1 MKKTALALLLA
12 LLMAAALLT
21 SGALASD
28 DEAGPVAKV
37 GNVEYDNFNDAMEA
51 VIESETEYWIDLLR
65 DITID
70 KAQYVI
76 DSSVQIDA
84 NGYTLTLNAPEDEDA
99 CIFTISK
106 GCFLEISSA
115 ELVINGNGKGTVFK
129 AYGPA
134 YTDTRSAVLLTASDV
149 YISNFENVFD
159 FEKTDNPKSV
169 SVYGGS
175 LNITNISG
183 SVSNGG
189 NWGVDS
195 HVNISNCTGSGF
207 TADFLGLYR
216 DSSMTVSGCGS
227 SGIVTGGLNVAEYSS
242 LTVSGCGSKLPIASA
257 EAPDGV
263 SYKYPVE
270 IRAGGNVTI
279 GYDSK
284 LVLEGNNI
292 NSVYLVSGSFSNES
306 EVNTDVVSADENFC
320 KVEIEGWPTQV
331 IPKGEYELTMPE
343 GPSKS
348 GYIFLGWSYNGSTY
362 APGDVVPI
370 DGPMTVKAVW
380 GSLPSVSEPEE
391 TPAEPVTPAPVYTDV
406 SAGDWYYEAVEY
418 VSSEGLMDGVSEGEF
433 APGATLTRAMVWTI
447 LARAEGVDTGSGSSW
462 YAAAQEWAAAKGVS
476 DGEQPGG
483 AITRE
488 QLVTMLYRLA
498 GEPETTGELTAPDA
512 ASVSSWAK
520 AAMIWAME
528 NGLIE
533 GDETGAVNPGAT
545 ATRAQAAALLARYL
559 TA

>member
-51 VIESETEYWIDLLR
+51 VIESETTSWLDLLR
-65 DITID
+65 DVTVD
-70 KAQYVI
+70 DAQYVI
-76 DSSVQIDA
+76 DSSAQIDA

-99 CIFTISK
+99 CIFTISEWY
-106 GCFLEISSA
+106 FLEIRNT
-115 ELVINGNGKGTVFK
+115 ELYINGNGEGTVFK
-129 AYGPA
+129 IDGEEYNN
-134 YTDTRSAVLLTASDV
+134 TAVYF
-149 YISNFENVFD
+149 YISDAYITGFENAFD
-159 FEKTDNPKSV
+159 FVEAEDYKDIVIDAS
-169 SVYGGS
+169 S

-189 NWGVDS
+189 NWGIDS
-195 HVNISNCTGSGF
+195 NVNISNCTGSGF

-216 DSSMTVSGCGS
+216 DSSM
-227 SGIVTGGLNVAEYSS
+227 
-242 LTVSGCGSKLPIASA
+242 TVSGCGSKLPIASA

-279 GYDSK
+279 GYDAK

-320 KVEIEGWPTQV
+320 KVEIEGLPTQLV
-331 IPKGEYELTMPE
+331 PKEEPYLTMPE
-343 GPSKS
+343 APSKS

-406 SAGDWYYEAVEY
+406 SAGD
-418 VSSEGLMDGVSEGEF
+418 
-433 APGATLTRAMVWTI
+433 
-447 LARAEGVDTGSGSSW
+447 
-462 YAAAQEWAAAKGVS
+462 
-476 DGEQPGG
+476 
-483 AITRE
+483 
-488 QLVTMLYRLA
+488 
-498 GEPETTGELTAPDA
+498 
-512 ASVSSWAK
+512 
-520 AAMIWAME
+520 
-528 NGLIE
+528 
-533 GDETGAVNPGAT
+533 
-545 ATRAQAAALLARYL
+545 
-559 TA
+559 

>member
-21 SGALASD
+21 SGALATD

-37 GNVEYDNFNDAMEA
+37 GNEVFYSFDDALKA
-51 VIESETEYWIDLLR
+51 LKESKTEYWLDLLR
-65 DITID
+65 DVTVD
-70 KAQYVI
+70 DAQYVI
-76 DSSVQIDA
+76 DSSVQID
-84 NGYTLTLNAPEDEDA
+84 GHGHKLTLNAPEDEDA
-99 CIFTISK
+99 CIFTISEWY
-106 GCFLEISSA
+106 FLEIRNT
-115 ELVINGNGKGTVFK
+115 ELYINGNGEGTVFK
-129 AYGPA
+129 IDGEEYNN
-134 YTDTRSAVLLTASDV
+134 TAVYF
-149 YISNFENVFD
+149 YISDAYITGFENAFD
-159 FEKTDNPKSV
+159 FVEAEDYKDIVIDAS
-169 SVYGGS
+169 S
-175 LNITNISG
+175 LNITDISG

-189 NWGVDS
+189 NWSIDS
-195 HVNISNCTGSGF
+195 NVNISNCTGSGF

-216 DSSMTVSGCGS
+216 DSSMTVSGIGS

-270 IRAGGNVTI
+270 IRAGGNVKI

-292 NSVYLVSGSFSNES
+292 NSVYLVSGS
-306 EVNTDVVSADENFC
+306 
-320 KVEIEGWPTQV
+320 
-331 IPKGEYELTMPE
+331 
-343 GPSKS
+343 
-348 GYIFLGWSYNGSTY
+348 
-362 APGDVVPI
+362 
-370 DGPMTVKAVW
+370 
-380 GSLPSVSEPEE
+380 
-391 TPAEPVTPAPVYTDV
+391 
-406 SAGDWYYEAVEY
+406 
-418 VSSEGLMDGVSEGEF
+418 
-433 APGATLTRAMVWTI
+433 
-447 LARAEGVDTGSGSSW
+447 SW
-462 YAAAQEWAAAKGVS
+462 YAAAHSCAAAKGVS

-520 AAMIWAME
+520 TAMIWAME

>member
-12 LLMAAALLT
+12 LLMTAALLT

-28 DEAGPVAKV
+28 DETGPVAKV
-37 GNVEYDNFNDAMEA
+37 GNVEYDNFNDALEA
-51 VIESETEYWIDLLR
+51 VKKSETTSWLDLLR
-65 DITID
+65 DVTVD
-70 KAQYVI
+70 DAQYVI
-76 DSSVQIDA
+76 DSIVQID
-84 NGYTLTLNAPEDEDA
+84 GHGHKLTLNAPEDEDA
-99 CIFTISK
+99 CIFTISEWY
-106 GCFLEISSA
+106 FLEIRNT
-115 ELVINGNGKGTVFK
+115 ELYINGNGEGTVFK
-129 AYGPA
+129 IDGEEYNN
-134 YTDTRSAVLLTASDV
+134 TAVYF
-149 YISNFENVFD
+149 YISDAYISGFENAFD
-159 FEKTDNPKSV
+159 FVEAEDYKDIVVDASL
-169 SVYGGS
+169 
-175 LNITNISG
+175 LNITDISG

-189 NWGVDS
+189 NWNIWGNM
-195 HVNISNCTGSGF
+195 NISDCTGAGL
-207 TADFLGLYR
+207 TADYIGIYGDASLN
-216 DSSMTVSGCGS
+216 VSGVGS
-227 SGIVTGGLNVAEYSS
+227 SGVVTGGLSVAENSS

-331 IPKGEYELTMPE
+331 IPKGEYYLTMPE
-343 GPSKS
+343 APSKS

-362 APGDVVPI
+362 APGDVMPI

-406 SAGDWYYEAVEY
+406 STVDWYYEAVEY

>member
-1 MKKTALALLLA
+1 MKKTALTLLLA

-28 DEAGPVAKV
+28 DETGPVAKV
-37 GNVEYDNFNDAMEA
+37 GNVEYDNFNDALEA
-51 VIESETEYWIDLLR
+51 VKKSETMSWLDLLR
-65 DITID
+65 DVTVD
-70 KAQYVI
+70 DAQYVI
-76 DSSVQIDA
+76 DSIVQID
-84 NGYTLTLNAPEDEDA
+84 GHGHKLTLNAPEDEDA
-99 CIFTISK
+99 CIFTISEWY
-106 GCFLEISSA
+106 FLEIRNT
-115 ELVINGNGKGTVFK
+115 ELYINGNGEGTVFK
-129 AYGPA
+129 IDGEEYNN
-134 YTDTRSAVLLTASDV
+134 TAVYF
-149 YISNFENVFD
+149 YISDAYITGFENAFD
-159 FEKTDNPKSV
+159 FVEAEDYKDIVVDASL
-169 SVYGGS
+169 
-175 LNITNISG
+175 LNITDISG

-189 NWGVDS
+189 NWNIWGNM
-195 HVNISNCTGSGF
+195 NISNCTGTGL
-207 TADFLGLYR
+207 TADYIGIYGDASLN
-216 DSSMTVSGCGS
+216 VSGVGS
-227 SGIVTGGLNVAEYSS
+227 SGVVTGGLSVAENSS
-242 LTVSGCGSKLPIASA
+242 LTVSGCGSELPIASA

-331 IPKGEYELTMPE
+331 IPKGEYELVMPE
-343 GPSKS
+343 APSKS

-520 AAMIWAME
+520 TAMIWAME

>member
-37 GNVEYDNFNDAMEA
+37 GNVEYDTFDEAMEA
-51 VIESETEYWIDLLR
+51 VIESETTSWLDLLR
-65 DITID
+65 DVTVD
-70 KAQYVI
+70 DAQYVI
-76 DSSVQIDA
+76 DSIVQID
-84 NGYTLTLNAPEDEDA
+84 GHGHKLTLNAPEDEDA

-106 GCFLEISSA
+106 GCFLEIRNT
-115 ELVINGNGKGTVFK
+115 ELYINGNGAGRVFK
-129 AYGPA
+129 IDGEEYNN
-134 YTDTRSAVLLTASDV
+134 TAVYFYVSDA
-149 YISNFENVFD
+149 YISGFENAFD
-159 FEKTDNPKSV
+159 FVEAEDYKDIVVHASL
-169 SVYGGS
+169 

-189 NWGVDS
+189 NWGIDS
-195 HVNISNCTGSGF
+195 NVNISNCTGSGF
-207 TADFLGLYR
+207 TADYIGIYGDASLN
-216 DSSMTVSGCGS
+216 VSGIGS

-270 IRAGGNVTI
+270 IRAGGNVKI

-292 NSVYLVSGSFSNES
+292 NSVYLVSGS
-306 EVNTDVVSADENFC
+306 
-320 KVEIEGWPTQV
+320 
-331 IPKGEYELTMPE
+331 
-343 GPSKS
+343 
-348 GYIFLGWSYNGSTY
+348 
-362 APGDVVPI
+362 
-370 DGPMTVKAVW
+370 
-380 GSLPSVSEPEE
+380 
-391 TPAEPVTPAPVYTDV
+391 
-406 SAGDWYYEAVEY
+406 
-418 VSSEGLMDGVSEGEF
+418 
-433 APGATLTRAMVWTI
+433 
-447 LARAEGVDTGSGSSW
+447 SW
-462 YAAAQEWAAAKGVS
+462 YAAAHSCAAAKGVS

>member
-21 SGALASD
+21 SGALATD

-51 VIESETEYWIDLLR
+51 VIESETTSWLDLLR
-65 DITID
+65 DVTVD
-70 KAQYVI
+70 DAQYVI
-76 DSSVQIDA
+76 DSIVQID
-84 NGYTLTLNAPEDEDA
+84 GHGHKLTLNAPEDEDA
-99 CIFTISK
+99 CIFTISEWY
-106 GCFLEISSA
+106 FLEIRNT
-115 ELVINGNGKGTVFK
+115 ELYINGNGEGTVFK
-129 AYGPA
+129 IDGEEYNN
-134 YTDTRSAVLLTASDV
+134 TAVYF
-149 YISNFENVFD
+149 YISDAYISGFENAFD
-159 FEKTDNPKSV
+159 FVEAEDYKDIVIDAS
-169 SVYGGS
+169 S
-175 LNITNISG
+175 LNITDISG

-189 NWGVDS
+189 NWGIDS
-195 HVNISNCTGSGF
+195 NVNISNCTGSGF

-216 DSSMTVSGCGS
+216 DSSLTVSGIGS
-227 SGIVTGGLNVAEYSS
+227 SGVVTGMLEIAENSS
-242 LTVSGCGSKLPIASA
+242 LTVSGCGSELPIASA
-257 EAPDGV
+257 GAPDGV

-279 GYDSK
+279 GYDAK

-292 NSVYLVSGSFSNES
+292 NSVYLVSGSFSNEG
-306 EVNTDVVSADENFC
+306 EVAIDVVTEDEYFW
-320 KVEIEGWPTQV
+320 KVEIEGLPTQV

-343 GPSKS
+343 APSKS

>member
-1 MKKTALALLLA
+1 M
-12 LLMAAALLT
+12 
-21 SGALASD
+21 
-28 DEAGPVAKV
+28 AKV
-37 GNVEYDNFNDAMEA
+37 GNEVFYSFDDALKA
-51 VIESETEYWIDLLR
+51 LKESKTTSWLDLLR
-65 DITID
+65 DVTVD
-70 KAQYVI
+70 DAQYVI
-76 DSSVQIDA
+76 DSIVQID
-84 NGYTLTLNAPEDEDA
+84 GHGHKLTLNAPEDEDA

-129 AYGPA
+129 IDGEEYNN
-134 YTDTRSAVLLTASDV
+134 TAVYF
-149 YISNFENVFD
+149 YISDAYITGFENAFD
-159 FEKTDNPKSV
+159 FVEAEDYKDIVIDASL
-169 SVYGGS
+169 
-175 LNITNISG
+175 LNITDISG

-189 NWGVDS
+189 NWNIWGNM
-195 HVNISNCTGSGF
+195 NISNCTGSGF

-227 SGIVTGGLNVAEYSS
+227 
-242 LTVSGCGSKLPIASA
+242 KLPIASA
-257 EAPDGV
+257 GAPDGV

-279 GYDSK
+279 GYDAK

-292 NSVYLVSGSFSNES
+292 NSVYLVSGS
-306 EVNTDVVSADENFC
+306 
-320 KVEIEGWPTQV
+320 
-331 IPKGEYELTMPE
+331 
-343 GPSKS
+343 
-348 GYIFLGWSYNGSTY
+348 
-362 APGDVVPI
+362 
-370 DGPMTVKAVW
+370 
-380 GSLPSVSEPEE
+380 
-391 TPAEPVTPAPVYTDV
+391 
-406 SAGDWYYEAVEY
+406 
-418 VSSEGLMDGVSEGEF
+418 
-433 APGATLTRAMVWTI
+433 
-447 LARAEGVDTGSGSSW
+447 SW
-462 YAAAQEWAAAKGVS
+462 YAAAHSCAAAKGVS

-520 AAMIWAME
+520 TAMIWAME

>member
-51 VIESETEYWIDLLR
+51 VKKSETTSWLDLLR
-65 DITID
+65 DVTVD
-70 KAQYVI
+70 DAQYVI

-99 CIFTISK
+99 CIFTISE

-134 YTDTRSAVLLTASDV
+134 YTYTRSAVLLTASDV

-189 NWGVDS
+189 NWGIDS
-195 HVNISNCTGSGF
+195 NVNISNCTGSGF

-216 DSSMTVSGCGS
+216 DSSM
-227 SGIVTGGLNVAEYSS
+227 
-242 LTVSGCGSKLPIASA
+242 TVSGCGSKLPIASA

-270 IRAGGNVTI
+270 IRAGGNVKI

-331 IPKGEYELTMPE
+331 IPKGEPYLTLPE
-343 GPSKS
+343 APSKP

-380 GSLPSVSEPEE
+380 
-391 TPAEPVTPAPVYTDV
+391 AAC
-406 SAGDWYYEAVEY
+406 
-418 VSSEGLMDGVSEGEF
+418 
-433 APGATLTRAMVWTI
+433 RA
-447 LARAEGVDTGSGSSW
+447 
-462 YAAAQEWAAAKGVS
+462 
-476 DGEQPGG
+476 
-483 AITRE
+483 
-488 QLVTMLYRLA
+488 
-498 GEPETTGELTAPDA
+498 
-512 ASVSSWAK
+512 
-520 AAMIWAME
+520 
-528 NGLIE
+528 
-533 GDETGAVNPGAT
+533 
-545 ATRAQAAALLARYL
+545 
-559 TA
+559 

>member
-28 DEAGPVAKV
+28 GETGPVAKV
-37 GNVEYDNFNDAMEA
+37 GNVEYDNFNDALEA
-51 VIESETEYWIDLLR
+51 VKKSETTSWLDLLR
-65 DITID
+65 DVTVD
-70 KAQYVI
+70 DAQYVI
-76 DSSVQIDA
+76 DSIVQID
-84 NGYTLTLNAPEDEDA
+84 GHGHKLTLNAPEDEDA
-99 CIFTISK
+99 CIFTISEWY
-106 GCFLEISSA
+106 FLEIRNT
-115 ELVINGNGKGTVFK
+115 ELYINGNGEGTVFK
-129 AYGPA
+129 IDGEEYNN
-134 YTDTRSAVLLTASDV
+134 TAVYF
-149 YISNFENVFD
+149 YISDAYITGFENAFD
-159 FEKTDNPKSV
+159 FVEAEDYKDIVIDASL
-169 SVYGGS
+169 
-175 LNITNISG
+175 LNITGISG

-189 NWGVDS
+189 NWNIWGNM
-195 HVNISNCTGSGF
+195 NISNCTGTGL
-207 TADFLGLYR
+207 TADYIGIYGDASLN
-216 DSSMTVSGCGS
+216 VSGVGS
-227 SGIVTGGLNVAEYSS
+227 SGVVTGGLNVAENSS

-257 EAPDGV
+257 GAPDGV

-343 GPSKS
+343 APSKS

-362 APGDVVPI
+362 APGDEVVI

-520 AAMIWAME
+520 TAMIWAME

>member
-1 MKKTALALLLA
+1 M
-12 LLMAAALLT
+12 
-21 SGALASD
+21 
-28 DEAGPVAKV
+28 
-37 GNVEYDNFNDAMEA
+37 
-51 VIESETEYWIDLLR
+51 
-65 DITID
+65 
-70 KAQYVI
+70 
-76 DSSVQIDA
+76 
-84 NGYTLTLNAPEDEDA
+84 
-99 CIFTISK
+99 
-106 GCFLEISSA
+106 
-115 ELVINGNGKGTVFK
+115 
-129 AYGPA
+129 
-134 YTDTRSAVLLTASDV
+134 LLTASDV

-175 LNITNISG
+175 LNITDISG

-189 NWGVDS
+189 NWGIDS
-195 HVNISNCTGSGF
+195 NVNISNCTGSGF

-227 SGIVTGGLNVAEYSS
+227 
-242 LTVSGCGSKLPIASA
+242 KLPIASA
-257 EAPDGV
+257 GTPDGV

-292 NSVYLVSGSFSNES
+292 NSVYLVSGSFSNEG
-306 EVNTDVVSADENFC
+306 EVAIDVVTEDEYFW
-320 KVEIEGWPTQV
+320 KVEIEGWPTQLV
-331 IPKGEYELTMPE
+331 PKEEPYLTMPE
-343 GPSKS
+343 APSKP

-447 LARAEGVDTGSGSSW
+447 LAR
-462 YAAAQEWAAAKGVS
+462 
-476 DGEQPGG
+476 
-483 AITRE
+483 
-488 QLVTMLYRLA
+488 
-498 GEPETTGELTAPDA
+498 
-512 ASVSSWAK
+512 
-520 AAMIWAME
+520 
-528 NGLIE
+528 
-533 GDETGAVNPGAT
+533 
-545 ATRAQAAALLARYL
+545 YL

>member
-51 VIESETEYWIDLLR
+51 VIESETEYWLDLLR
-65 DITID
+65 DVTVD
-70 KAQYVI
+70 DAQYVI

-99 CIFTISK
+99 CIFTISE

-134 YTDTRSAVLLTASDV
+134 YTYTRSAVLLTASDV

-189 NWGVDS
+189 NWSIDS
-195 HVNISNCTGSGF
+195 NVNISNCTGSGF

-216 DSSMTVSGCGS
+216 DSSMTVSGIGS

-270 IRAGGNVTI
+270 IRAGGNVKI

-292 NSVYLVSGSFSNES
+292 NSVYL
-306 EVNTDVVSADENFC
+306 
-320 KVEIEGWPTQV
+320 
-331 IPKGEYELTMPE
+331 
-343 GPSKS
+343 
-348 GYIFLGWSYNGSTY
+348 
-362 APGDVVPI
+362 
-370 DGPMTVKAVW
+370 
-380 GSLPSVSEPEE
+380 
-391 TPAEPVTPAPVYTDV
+391 
-406 SAGDWYYEAVEY
+406 
-418 VSSEGLMDGVSEGEF
+418 
-433 APGATLTRAMVWTI
+433 
-447 LARAEGVDTGSGSSW
+447 GSGSSW
-462 YAAAQEWAAAKGVS
+462 YAAAHSCAAAKGVS

-545 ATRAQAAALLARYL
+545 ATRAQAAALLSRYL

>member
-37 GNVEYDNFNDAMEA
+37 GNVEYDTFDEAMEA
-51 VIESETEYWIDLLR
+51 VIESETTSWLDLLR
-65 DITID
+65 DVTVD
-70 KAQYVI
+70 DAQYVI
-76 DSSVQIDA
+76 DSIFQID
-84 NGYTLTLNAPEDEDA
+84 GHGHKLTLNAPEDEDA

-106 GCFLEISSA
+106 GCFLEIRNT
-115 ELVINGNGKGTVFK
+115 ELYINGNGAGRVFK
-129 AYGPA
+129 IDGEEYNN
-134 YTDTRSAVLLTASDV
+134 TAVYFYVSDA
-149 YISNFENVFD
+149 YISGFENAFD
-159 FEKTDNPKSV
+159 FVEAEDYKDIVVHASL
-169 SVYGGS
+169 
-175 LNITNISG
+175 LNITDISG

-189 NWGVDS
+189 NW
-195 HVNISNCTGSGF
+195 NIWGNMSISDCTGTGL
-207 TADFLGLYR
+207 TADYIGIYGDASLN
-216 DSSMTVSGCGS
+216 VSGVGS
-227 SGIVTGGLNVAEYSS
+227 SGVVTGGLNVAEYSS

-279 GYDSK
+279 GYDAK

-292 NSVYLVSGSFSNES
+292 NSVYLVSGS
-306 EVNTDVVSADENFC
+306 
-320 KVEIEGWPTQV
+320 
-331 IPKGEYELTMPE
+331 
-343 GPSKS
+343 
-348 GYIFLGWSYNGSTY
+348 
-362 APGDVVPI
+362 
-370 DGPMTVKAVW
+370 
-380 GSLPSVSEPEE
+380 
-391 TPAEPVTPAPVYTDV
+391 
-406 SAGDWYYEAVEY
+406 
-418 VSSEGLMDGVSEGEF
+418 
-433 APGATLTRAMVWTI
+433 
-447 LARAEGVDTGSGSSW
+447 SW
-462 YAAAQEWAAAKGVS
+462 YAAAHSCAAAKGVS

>member
-51 VIESETEYWIDLLR
+51 VIESETTSWLDLLR
-65 DITID
+65 DVTVD
-70 KAQYVI
+70 DAQYVI

-99 CIFTISK
+99 CIFTISEWY
-106 GCFLEISSA
+106 FLEIRNT
-115 ELVINGNGKGTVFK
+115 ELYINGNGEGTVFK
-129 AYGPA
+129 IDGEEYNN
-134 YTDTRSAVLLTASDV
+134 TAVYF
-149 YISNFENVFD
+149 YISDAYITGFENAFD
-159 FEKTDNPKSV
+159 FVEAEDYKDIVIDASL
-169 SVYGGS
+169 

-189 NWGVDS
+189 NWNIWGNM
-195 HVNISNCTGSGF
+195 NISNCTGSGF

-216 DSSMTVSGCGS
+216 DSSMTVSGIGS

-242 LTVSGCGSKLPIASA
+242 LTVSGCGSELPIASA

-270 IRAGGNVTI
+270 IRAGGNVKI

-292 NSVYLVSGSFSNES
+292 NSVYLVSGS
-306 EVNTDVVSADENFC
+306 
-320 KVEIEGWPTQV
+320 
-331 IPKGEYELTMPE
+331 
-343 GPSKS
+343 
-348 GYIFLGWSYNGSTY
+348 
-362 APGDVVPI
+362 
-370 DGPMTVKAVW
+370 
-380 GSLPSVSEPEE
+380 
-391 TPAEPVTPAPVYTDV
+391 
-406 SAGDWYYEAVEY
+406 
-418 VSSEGLMDGVSEGEF
+418 
-433 APGATLTRAMVWTI
+433 
-447 LARAEGVDTGSGSSW
+447 SW
-462 YAAAQEWAAAKGVS
+462 YAAAHSCAAAKGVS

-520 AAMIWAME
+520 TAMIWAME

>member
-1 MKKTALALLLA
+1 MKKTALALLL
-12 LLMAAALLT
+12 ALLT

-37 GNVEYDNFNDAMEA
+37 GNVGYDTFDEA
-51 VIESETEYWIDLLR
+51 LKALKESKTEYWLDLLR
-65 DITID
+65 DVTVD
-70 KAQYVI
+70 DAQYVI
-76 DSSVQIDA
+76 DSIVQID
-84 NGYTLTLNAPEDEDA
+84 GHGHKLTLNAPEDEDA
-99 CIFTISK
+99 CIFTISE

-129 AYGPA
+129 TYGPA

-149 YISNFENVFD
+149 YISNFENAFD

-183 SVSNGG
+183 
-189 NWGVDS
+189 
-195 HVNISNCTGSGF
+195 I
-207 TADFLGLYR
+207 
-216 DSSMTVSGCGS
+216 GS

-257 EAPDGV
+257 GAPDGV

-270 IRAGGNVTI
+270 IRGGGNVKI

-331 IPKGEYELTMPE
+331 IPKGEYELVMPE
-343 GPSKS
+343 APSKS

-447 LARAEGVDTGSGSSW
+447 LAR
-462 YAAAQEWAAAKGVS
+462 
-476 DGEQPGG
+476 
-483 AITRE
+483 
-488 QLVTMLYRLA
+488 
-498 GEPETTGELTAPDA
+498 
-512 ASVSSWAK
+512 
-520 AAMIWAME
+520 
-528 NGLIE
+528 
-533 GDETGAVNPGAT
+533 
-545 ATRAQAAALLARYL
+545 YL

>member
-51 VIESETEYWIDLLR
+51 VIESETTSWLDLLR
-65 DITID
+65 DVTVD
-70 KAQYVI
+70 DAQYVI

-99 CIFTISK
+99 CIFTISE
-106 GCFLEISSA
+106 GCFLEIRNT
-115 ELVINGNGKGTVFK
+115 ELYINGNGEGTVFK
-129 AYGPA
+129 IDGEEYNN
-134 YTDTRSAVLLTASDV
+134 TAVYF
-149 YISNFENVFD
+149 YISDAYITGFENAFD
-159 FEKTDNPKSV
+159 FVEAEDYKDIVIDASL
-169 SVYGGS
+169 
-175 LNITNISG
+175 LNITDISG

-189 NWGVDS
+189 NWSIDS
-195 HVNISNCTGSGF
+195 NVNISNCTGSGF

-227 SGIVTGGLNVAEYSS
+227 
-242 LTVSGCGSKLPIASA
+242 KLPIASA
-257 EAPDGV
+257 GTPDGV

-270 IRAGGNVTI
+270 IRAGGNVKI

-292 NSVYLVSGSFSNES
+292 NSVYLVSGS
-306 EVNTDVVSADENFC
+306 
-320 KVEIEGWPTQV
+320 
-331 IPKGEYELTMPE
+331 
-343 GPSKS
+343 
-348 GYIFLGWSYNGSTY
+348 
-362 APGDVVPI
+362 
-370 DGPMTVKAVW
+370 
-380 GSLPSVSEPEE
+380 
-391 TPAEPVTPAPVYTDV
+391 
-406 SAGDWYYEAVEY
+406 
-418 VSSEGLMDGVSEGEF
+418 
-433 APGATLTRAMVWTI
+433 
-447 LARAEGVDTGSGSSW
+447 SW
-462 YAAAQEWAAAKGVS
+462 YAAAHSCAAAKGVS

-498 GEPETTGELTAPDA
+498 GEPETTGELMAPDA

>member
-1 MKKTALALLLA
+1 MKKTAIALLLA

-37 GNVEYDNFNDAMEA
+37 GNVEYDTFDEA
-51 VIESETEYWIDLLR
+51 LKALKESETEYWLDLLR
-65 DITID
+65 DVTVD
-70 KAQYVI
+70 DAQYVI

-189 NWGVDS
+189 NWSIDS
-195 HVNISNCTGSGF
+195 NVNISNCTGSGF

-227 SGIVTGGLNVAEYSS
+227 
-242 LTVSGCGSKLPIASA
+242 KLPIASA
-257 EAPDGV
+257 GTPDGV

-284 LVLEGNNI
+284 LVLESNNI
-292 NSVYLVSGSFSNES
+292 NSVYLVSGS
-306 EVNTDVVSADENFC
+306 
-320 KVEIEGWPTQV
+320 
-331 IPKGEYELTMPE
+331 
-343 GPSKS
+343 
-348 GYIFLGWSYNGSTY
+348 
-362 APGDVVPI
+362 
-370 DGPMTVKAVW
+370 
-380 GSLPSVSEPEE
+380 
-391 TPAEPVTPAPVYTDV
+391 
-406 SAGDWYYEAVEY
+406 
-418 VSSEGLMDGVSEGEF
+418 
-433 APGATLTRAMVWTI
+433 
-447 LARAEGVDTGSGSSW
+447 SW
-462 YAAAQEWAAAKGVS
+462 YAAAHSCAAAKGVS

>member
-1 MKKTALALLLA
+1 M
-12 LLMAAALLT
+12 
-21 SGALASD
+21 
-28 DEAGPVAKV
+28 
-37 GNVEYDNFNDAMEA
+37 
-51 VIESETEYWIDLLR
+51 
-65 DITID
+65 
-70 KAQYVI
+70 
-76 DSSVQIDA
+76 
-84 NGYTLTLNAPEDEDA
+84 
-99 CIFTISK
+99 
-106 GCFLEISSA
+106 
-115 ELVINGNGKGTVFK
+115 
-129 AYGPA
+129 
-134 YTDTRSAVLLTASDV
+134 LLTAPDV

-189 NWGVDS
+189 NWGIDS
-195 HVNISNCTGSGF
+195 NVNISNCTGSGF

-227 SGIVTGGLNVAEYSS
+227 
-242 LTVSGCGSKLPIASA
+242 KLPIASA
-257 EAPDGV
+257 GTPDGV

-284 LVLEGNNI
+284 LVLESNNI

-343 GPSKS
+343 APSKS

-362 APGDVVPI
+362 APGDEVPI

-391 TPAEPVTPAPVYTDV
+391 TPAEPVTPAPVYTYV

-447 LARAEGVDTGSGSSW
+447 LAR
-462 YAAAQEWAAAKGVS
+462 
-476 DGEQPGG
+476 
-483 AITRE
+483 
-488 QLVTMLYRLA
+488 
-498 GEPETTGELTAPDA
+498 
-512 ASVSSWAK
+512 
-520 AAMIWAME
+520 
-528 NGLIE
+528 
-533 GDETGAVNPGAT
+533 
-545 ATRAQAAALLARYL
+545 YL

>member
-37 GNVEYDNFNDAMEA
+37 GNEVLYSFDDALKA
-51 VIESETEYWIDLLR
+51 LKESKTEYWIDLLR
-65 DITID
+65 DVTVD
-70 KAQYVI
+70 DAQYVI

-99 CIFTISK
+99 CIFTISEWY
-106 GCFLEISSA
+106 FLEMRNT
-115 ELVINGNGKGTVFK
+115 ELYINGNGEGTVFK
-129 AYGPA
+129 IDGEEYNN
-134 YTDTRSAVLLTASDV
+134 TAVYF
-149 YISNFENVFD
+149 YISDAYITGFENAFD
-159 FEKTDNPKSV
+159 FVEAEDYKDIVIDASL
-169 SVYGGS
+169 

-189 NWGVDS
+189 NWGIDS
-195 HVNISNCTGSGF
+195 NVNISNCTGSGF

-216 DSSMTVSGCGS
+216 DSSMTVSGIGS

-292 NSVYLVSGSFSNES
+292 NSVYLVSGS
-306 EVNTDVVSADENFC
+306 
-320 KVEIEGWPTQV
+320 
-331 IPKGEYELTMPE
+331 
-343 GPSKS
+343 
-348 GYIFLGWSYNGSTY
+348 
-362 APGDVVPI
+362 
-370 DGPMTVKAVW
+370 
-380 GSLPSVSEPEE
+380 
-391 TPAEPVTPAPVYTDV
+391 
-406 SAGDWYYEAVEY
+406 
-418 VSSEGLMDGVSEGEF
+418 
-433 APGATLTRAMVWTI
+433 
-447 LARAEGVDTGSGSSW
+447 SW
-462 YAAAQEWAAAKGVS
+462 YAAAHSCAAAKGVS

-488 QLVTMLYRLA
+488 QLVTMLYCLA

-520 AAMIWAME
+520 TAMIWAME

-533 GDETGAVNPGAT
+533 GDETGAVNPGST

>member
-1 MKKTALALLLA
+1 MYFYI
-12 LLMAAALLT
+12 
-21 SGALASD
+21 SD
-28 DEAGPVAKV
+28 AYITGFENAFDFVEAEDYK
-37 GNVEYDNFNDAMEA
+37 
-51 VIESETEYWIDLLR
+51 
-65 DITID
+65 DI
-70 KAQYVI
+70 VI
-76 DSSVQIDA
+76 D
-84 NGYTLTLNAPEDEDA
+84 
-99 CIFTISK
+99 
-106 GCFLEISSA
+106 
-115 ELVINGNGKGTVFK
+115 
-129 AYGPA
+129 
-134 YTDTRSAVLLTASDV
+134 AS
-149 YISNFENVFD
+149 
-159 FEKTDNPKSV
+159 
-169 SVYGGS
+169 S
-175 LNITNISG
+175 LNVTNISG

-189 NWGVDS
+189 NWSIDS
-195 HVNISNCTGSGF
+195 NMNISNCTGSGF

-216 DSSMTVSGCGS
+216 DSSLTVSGIGS
-227 SGIVTGGLNVAEYSS
+227 SGIVTGGLNVAENSS

-257 EAPDGV
+257 GVPDGV

-292 NSVYLVSGSFSNES
+292 NSVYLVSGSFSNEG
-306 EVNTDVVSADENFC
+306 EVAIDVVTEDEYFW
-320 KVEIEGWPTQV
+320 KVEIEGLPTQLV
-331 IPKGEYELTMPE
+331 PKGEYELTMPE
-343 GPSKS
+343 APSKS

-545 ATRAQAAALLARYL
+545 STRAQAAALLARYL

>member
-51 VIESETEYWIDLLR
+51 VIESETTSWLDLLR
-65 DITID
+65 DVTID
-70 KAQYVI
+70 KAQYAI

-84 NGYTLTLNAPEDEDA
+84 NGYTLTLNAPEDEEA

-189 NWGVDS
+189 NWGIDS
-195 HVNISNCTGSGF
+195 NVNISNCTGSGF

-216 DSSMTVSGCGS
+216 DSSMTVSGIGS

-263 SYKYPVE
+263 SYKYPVK

-292 NSVYLVSGSFSNES
+292 NSVYLVSGS
-306 EVNTDVVSADENFC
+306 
-320 KVEIEGWPTQV
+320 
-331 IPKGEYELTMPE
+331 
-343 GPSKS
+343 
-348 GYIFLGWSYNGSTY
+348 
-362 APGDVVPI
+362 
-370 DGPMTVKAVW
+370 
-380 GSLPSVSEPEE
+380 
-391 TPAEPVTPAPVYTDV
+391 
-406 SAGDWYYEAVEY
+406 
-418 VSSEGLMDGVSEGEF
+418 
-433 APGATLTRAMVWTI
+433 
-447 LARAEGVDTGSGSSW
+447 SW

-476 DGEQPGG
+476 DGEQPGE

-520 AAMIWAME
+520 TAMIWAME

-545 ATRAQAAALLARYL
+545 ATRAQATALLARYL

>member
-1 MKKTALALLLA
+1 MKKTAIALLLA

-37 GNVEYDNFNDAMEA
+37 GNEVFYSFDDALKA
-51 VIESETEYWIDLLR
+51 LKESKTEYWIDLLR

-99 CIFTISK
+99 CIFTISE
-106 GCFLEISSA
+106 GCFLEIRNT
-115 ELVINGNGKGTVFK
+115 ELYINGNGEGTVFK
-129 AYGPA
+129 IDGEEYNN
-134 YTDTRSAVLLTASDV
+134 TAVYF
-149 YISNFENVFD
+149 YISDAYITGFENAFD
-159 FEKTDNPKSV
+159 FVEAEDYKDIVIDAS
-169 SVYGGS
+169 S

-189 NWGVDS
+189 NWSIDS
-195 HVNISNCTGSGF
+195 NVNISNCTGSGF

-216 DSSMTVSGCGS
+216 DSSMTVSGIGS

-270 IRAGGNVTI
+270 IRAGGNVKI

-292 NSVYLVSGSFSNES
+292 NSVYLVSGS
-306 EVNTDVVSADENFC
+306 
-320 KVEIEGWPTQV
+320 
-331 IPKGEYELTMPE
+331 
-343 GPSKS
+343 
-348 GYIFLGWSYNGSTY
+348 
-362 APGDVVPI
+362 
-370 DGPMTVKAVW
+370 
-380 GSLPSVSEPEE
+380 
-391 TPAEPVTPAPVYTDV
+391 
-406 SAGDWYYEAVEY
+406 
-418 VSSEGLMDGVSEGEF
+418 
-433 APGATLTRAMVWTI
+433 
-447 LARAEGVDTGSGSSW
+447 SW
-462 YAAAQEWAAAKGVS
+462 YAAAHSCAAAKGVS

-498 GEPETTGELTAPDA
+498 GEPETTGELMAPDA

>member
-28 DEAGPVAKV
+28 DETGPVARV
-37 GNVEYDNFNDAMEA
+37 GNVEYDNFNDAMKA
-51 VIESETEYWIDLLR
+51 VIESETTSWLDLLR
-65 DITID
+65 DVTVD
-70 KAQYVI
+70 DAQYVI
-76 DSSVQIDA
+76 DSIVQID
-84 NGYTLTLNAPEDEDA
+84 GHGHKLTLNAPEDEDA
-99 CIFTISK
+99 CIFTISEWY
-106 GCFLEISSA
+106 FLEIRNT
-115 ELVINGNGKGTVFK
+115 ELYINGNGEGTVFK
-129 AYGPA
+129 IDGEEYNN
-134 YTDTRSAVLLTASDV
+134 TAVYF
-149 YISNFENVFD
+149 YISDAYITGFENAFD
-159 FEKTDNPKSV
+159 FVEAEDYKDIVIDASL
-169 SVYGGS
+169 
-175 LNITNISG
+175 LNITDISG

-189 NWGVDS
+189 NWNIWGNM
-195 HVNISNCTGSGF
+195 NISDCTGTGL
-207 TADFLGLYR
+207 TADYIGIYGDASLN
-216 DSSMTVSGCGS
+216 VSGVGS
-227 SGIVTGGLNVAEYSS
+227 SGVVTGGLSVAENSS
-242 LTVSGCGSKLPIASA
+242 LTVSGCGSELPIASA
-257 EAPDGV
+257 GAPDGV

-292 NSVYLVSGSFSNES
+292 DSLYLVSGSFYNDGK
-306 EVNTDVVSADENFC
+306 VNTDVVSADENFC

-331 IPKGEYELTMPE
+331 IPKGEYYLEMPE
-343 GPSKS
+343 APSKS

>member
-1 MKKTALALLLA
+1 MKKTALALLL
-12 LLMAAALLT
+12 ALLT

-37 GNVEYDNFNDAMEA
+37 GNEVFYSFDDALKA
-51 VIESETEYWIDLLR
+51 LKESKTEYWLDLLR
-65 DITID
+65 DVTVD
-70 KAQYVI
+70 DAQYVI
-76 DSSVQIDA
+76 DSIVQID
-84 NGYTLTLNAPEDEDA
+84 GHGHKLTLNAPEDEDA

-106 GCFLEISSA
+106 GCFLEIRNT
-115 ELVINGNGKGTVFK
+115 ELYINGNGAGRVFK
-129 AYGPA
+129 IDGEEYNN
-134 YTDTRSAVLLTASDV
+134 TAVYFYVSDA
-149 YISNFENVFD
+149 YISGFENAFD
-159 FEKTDNPKSV
+159 FVEAEDYKDIVVHAS
-169 SVYGGS
+169 S

-189 NWGVDS
+189 NWGIDS
-195 HVNISNCTGSGF
+195 NMNISNCTGSGF

-216 DSSMTVSGCGS
+216 DSSMTVSGIGS

-270 IRAGGNVTI
+270 IRGGGNVKI

-292 NSVYLVSGSFSNES
+292 NSVYLVSGS
-306 EVNTDVVSADENFC
+306 
-320 KVEIEGWPTQV
+320 
-331 IPKGEYELTMPE
+331 
-343 GPSKS
+343 
-348 GYIFLGWSYNGSTY
+348 
-362 APGDVVPI
+362 
-370 DGPMTVKAVW
+370 
-380 GSLPSVSEPEE
+380 
-391 TPAEPVTPAPVYTDV
+391 
-406 SAGDWYYEAVEY
+406 
-418 VSSEGLMDGVSEGEF
+418 
-433 APGATLTRAMVWTI
+433 
-447 LARAEGVDTGSGSSW
+447 SW
-462 YAAAQEWAAAKGVS
+462 YAAAHSCAAAKGVS

-520 AAMIWAME
+520 TAMIWAME

>member
-1 MKKTALALLLA
+1 MKKTAIALLLA

-51 VIESETEYWIDLLR
+51 VIESKTTSWLDLLR
-65 DITID
+65 DVTVD
-70 KAQYVI
+70 DAQYVI

-134 YTDTRSAVLLTASDV
+134 YTDTRSAVLLTAPDV

-183 SVSNGG
+183 
-189 NWGVDS
+189 
-195 HVNISNCTGSGF
+195 I
-207 TADFLGLYR
+207 
-216 DSSMTVSGCGS
+216 GS

-242 LTVSGCGSKLPIASA
+242 LTVSGCGSELPIASA

-306 EVNTDVVSADENFC
+306 EVNTDVVTEDEYFW
-320 KVEIEGWPTQV
+320 KVEIEGLPTQLV
-331 IPKGEYELTMPE
+331 LKEEPYLTMPE
-343 GPSKS
+343 APSKS

-380 GSLPSVSEPEE
+380 GSLP
-391 TPAEPVTPAPVYTDV
+391 
-406 SAGDWYYEAVEY
+406 
-418 VSSEGLMDGVSEGEF
+418 
-433 APGATLTRAMVWTI
+433 
-447 LARAEGVDTGSGSSW
+447 
-462 YAAAQEWAAAKGVS
+462 
-476 DGEQPGG
+476 
-483 AITRE
+483 
-488 QLVTMLYRLA
+488 
-498 GEPETTGELTAPDA
+498 
-512 ASVSSWAK
+512 SVSSWAK